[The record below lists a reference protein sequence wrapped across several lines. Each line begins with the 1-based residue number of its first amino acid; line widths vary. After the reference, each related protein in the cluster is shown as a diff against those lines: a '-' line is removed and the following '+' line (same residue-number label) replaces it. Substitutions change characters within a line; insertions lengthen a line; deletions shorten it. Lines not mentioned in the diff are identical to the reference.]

1 MVLTMK
7 PFTIFTILA
16 SFYLMLG
23 GAAVNSYRYHLINAG
38 SVVYRM
44 DRLTGDVMLI
54 HWDKMRPVEEVIP
67 ALPSPPLSPA

>member
-1 MVLTMK
+1 MK
-7 PFTIFTILA
+7 PFTVFTILA
-16 SFYLMLG
+16 SFYLLLG
-23 GAAVNSYRYHLINAG
+23 SAAVNSYRYYLVSAG

-67 ALPSPPLSPA
+67 ALPSLPPSPAL